1 MLMNRNWGL
10 CLAASALLAGTC
22 LAQDAVPPKFYKL
35 DFTVKE
41 VEAGRVL
48 NSRTYSAVVS
58 TEHVEGPLHCSIR
71 TGSKVPFST
80 GKEYTFLDLGVGI
93 DCRSVKEVAGQLSL
107 YVLADISSALQEPTP
122 SSGLPP
128 TVRQN
133 KWSSTVLVPFKKPT
147 VVFSSDDMA
156 SKRQM
161 QLELTATPIM

>member
-1 MLMNRNWGL
+1 MVAFVGQHPAEARQFFADPQNRRAEPIEIQRIQIPPL
-10 CLAASALLAGTC
+10 QYSAL
-22 LAQDAVPPKFYKL
+22 
-35 DFTVKE
+35 
-41 VEAGRVL
+41 
-48 NSRTYSAVVS
+48 VS
-58 TEHVEGPLHCSIR
+58 TEPVEGPLHCSIR
-71 TGSKVPFST
+71 NEVPFST

-93 DCRSVKEVAGQLSL
+93 DCRAVKEVAGQLSL

-147 VVFSSDDMA
+147 VVFSSDDIA

-161 QLELTATPIM
+161 QLELTATPIT